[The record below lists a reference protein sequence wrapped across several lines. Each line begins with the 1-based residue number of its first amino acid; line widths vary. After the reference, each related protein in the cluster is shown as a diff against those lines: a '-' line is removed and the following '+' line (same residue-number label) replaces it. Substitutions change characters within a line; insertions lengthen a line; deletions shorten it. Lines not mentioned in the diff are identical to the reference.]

1 YPRNEVESGAGGAK
15 KGQSRMKIP
24 AVLQQEEWPGRMEDL
39 APPGRHCRHAVLV
52 IPASGQINMRK
63 INPGK
68 PSYLI
73 SSHVTLPDQAAR
85 STPASIAATVL
96 DGTK

>member
-1 YPRNEVESGAGGAK
+1 
-15 KGQSRMKIP
+15 MTIT
-24 AVLQQEEWPGRMEDL
+24 AVLQHEEMPRRIADRAAL
-39 APPGRHCRHAVLV
+39 GRHCRHAVLG